1 MYFYLGSL
9 LVNSIFHNLVQLK
22 WDFFIWSADWF
33 VSYQLQ
39 FKTTYSVL
47 SRQEDLE
54 SSFALCK
61 VLGLTLFP
69 VTFLLIL
76 FCVIGVANGQPK
88 TYLPPALFLVL
99 FSSVLMP
106 IAIIVTNGDTRSYS
120 EDRILICLKLFFRC
134 IQIPFKILK
143 KVCKC
148 KSGNVIEIIE

>member
-1 MYFYLGSL
+1 MGFFHLICRL
-9 LVNSIFHNLVQLK
+9 TCFISIAIQN
-22 WDFFIWSADWF
+22 
-33 VSYQLQ
+33 
-39 FKTTYSVL
+39 YSVL

-106 IAIIVTNGDTRSYS
+106 IGIIVTNDNTRSYS
-120 EDRILICLKLFFRC
+120 EDRILICFNAMHTNSIHYFEKDF
-134 IQIPFKILK
+134 
-143 KVCKC
+143 
-148 KSGNVIEIIE
+148 